1 MKIVE
6 YCVVNEHDFG
16 GLIISVNCKIG
27 EGWQPFGS
35 LQVVAP
41 VLGKDDVAPMYSQ
54 AMVKYS
60 DNE

>member
-1 MKIVE
+1 MKIVD
-6 YCVVNEHDFG
+6 YYVVNEHDLS
-16 GLIISVNCKIG
+16 GLILLVNCKIG

-41 VLGKDDVAPMYSQ
+41 VLNKDDVAPMYSQ
-54 AMVKYS
+54 AMVKYA